1 MALINRYMSELKSK
15 LPDELA
21 QFMHNAHSNR
31 MSEIELGPFDLAL

>member
-1 MALINRYMSELKSK
+1 MTLINRYMSR